1 MTFLTTPY
9 LWLGLAAAALPVII
23 HLIRRA
29 KVQVVQF
36 AAMRFLQA
44 TPQRMIRRQRLKQ
57 VALLVLRILAL
68 LLLGLAF
75 ARPFFSDSAPVA
87 ILSKQQKSIAI
98 VVDASASMLA
108 GTKSEKLKEAVEE
121 IINRAGSG
129 NRFSIIT
136 TGVTPQIVLDDGD
149 ATQARVALAT
159 IRPTLSAGDVR
170 EAVLAADNLL
180 RLQAT
185 RRAAQSQLHVVSDLQ
200 LTNAPEGVITLSSDA
215 ESFAS
220 EKIPSWQNVA
230 VLDGTIEEVPA
241 CRVKNFATVEQ
252 LTDVT
257 LHLGQYA
264 YTRQRVVLQVGEEK
278 VLQFPEARDKMQSAS
293 AGYFEVRAGID
304 DFTEDDRFYC
314 SKATASDEAR
324 RILSIT
330 NNSAA
335 IFFVRQAFSIA
346 GAPFRLYEIS
356 PNQVSDHPLS
366 DFECALLS
374 SGSGL
379 NRNGAAALKKYVEAG
394 GGLLVTP
401 SSSAAG
407 GQDASTFNLMLSDLM
422 PAKLLPPVFTT
433 VDRNRSRRLTDVD
446 YSHPIFKLFAEPANG
461 DPGSARFFQ
470 YFGVD
475 AASRQSATT
484 LGSFDDNRAAL
495 IEATFGKGKVLLWTA
510 GLDAQWSDLPL
521 KPIFLPLIHQIAGYL
536 ARPELKKE
544 SLAIGQPIFL
554 DGFNS
559 SQEMKVVLPDG
570 AERELPPRTA
580 SFNETNQA
588 GIYRFF
594 QQGGEASFA
603 VNLDRRESD
612 PQALSPA
619 DFLARLS
626 HNGEDVQVAG
636 VFGGAEV
643 SEVERER
650 TQKFWRLALFVLLL
664 LLIAEGWLAKRTP
677 R

>member
-23 HLIRRA
+23 HLIRRT

-44 TPQRMIRRQRLKQ
+44 TPQRMIRRQKLKQ
-57 VALLVLRILAL
+57 IILLALRILAL

-75 ARPFFSDSAPVA
+75 ARPFFPDSAPVA

-108 GTKSEKLKEAVEE
+108 GTKSDKLKEAAGE
-121 IINRAGSG
+121 IINRAGG
-129 NRFSIIT
+129 GTRFSIVT
-136 TGVTPQIVLDDGD
+136 AGATPQIVLDDGD
-149 ATQARVALAT
+149 AGQARAALAT
-159 IRPTLSAGDVR
+159 IRPTHSAGDLR

-180 RLQAT
+180 RLQAA

-200 LTNAPEGVITLSSDA
+200 LTNAPEGMITLSSDA

-220 EKIPSWQNVA
+220 DDIPSWQNVA
-230 VLDGTIEEVPA
+230 VIDGTIEDVPA
-241 CRVKNFATVEQ
+241 CRVKNFSNVEQ
-252 LTDVT
+252 MTDVT
-257 LHLGQYA
+257 LYLGRFAYA
-264 YTRQRVVLQVGEEK
+264 RQRVVLQRDEEK
-278 VLQFPEARDKMQSAS
+278 VVQFPEARDKLQSAG

-304 DFTEDDRFYC
+304 DFAEDNRFYC
-314 SKATASDEAR
+314 SAAMASSASR
-324 RILSIT
+324 RILAVT
-330 NNSAA
+330 NNSAT
-335 IFFVRQAFSIA
+335 IFFARQAFSIA
-346 GAPFRLYEIS
+346 GAPFRVFEIS
-356 PNQVSDHPLS
+356 PNQISDHPLA
-366 DFECALLS
+366 DYECVLIF

-379 NRNGAAALKKYVEAG
+379 NRNGAEVLRKFVEAG
-394 GGLLVTP
+394 GGLLIAP
-401 SSSAAG
+401 SPSAG
-407 GQDASTFNLMLSDLM
+407 SQDVSAFNLMLSELM
-422 PAKLLPPVFTT
+422 PAKLLPPLFTT
-433 VDRNRSRRLTDVD
+433 VDRNRSRRLTDVE
-446 YSHPIFKLFAEPANG
+446 YLHPIFKLFAEPANG

-470 YFGVD
+470 YFAVD
-475 AASRQSATT
+475 AVLRSGAIT
-484 LGSFDDNRAAL
+484 LASFDDNHAAL
-495 IEATFGKGKVLLWTA
+495 IETTVGKGKVLLWTA

-521 KPIFLPLIHQIAGYL
+521 KPIFLPLIHQMAGYL
-536 ARPELKKE
+536 ARPQLKRE

-554 DGFNS
+554 DGYNA

-570 AERELPPRTA
+570 AERELPARTS

-588 GIYRFF
+588 GIYRFY
-594 QQGGEASFA
+594 QQGREASFA

-612 PQALSPA
+612 PQSLSPA

-626 HNGEDVQVAG
+626 RGSEDAQVAG
-636 VFGGAEV
+636 VFGSAEV

-664 LLIAEGWLAKRTP
+664 LLIGEGWLAKRTP